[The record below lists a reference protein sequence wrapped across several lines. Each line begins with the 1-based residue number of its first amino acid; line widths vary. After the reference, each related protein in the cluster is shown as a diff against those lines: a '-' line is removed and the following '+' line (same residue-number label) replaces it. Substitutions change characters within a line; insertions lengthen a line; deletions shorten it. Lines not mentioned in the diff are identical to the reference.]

1 MDRKTAIEQIRAAC
15 KTIALE
21 QMKIHPAVPGL
32 ADKETQDELYKTLYE
47 LTKSVEVIKKR
58 IGKLETGESTPL
70 T

>member
-1 MDRKTAIEQIRAAC
+1 MDRITATEQIRAAC

-32 ADKETQDELYKTLYE
+32 ADKETQDEIYKTLYE
-47 LTKSVEVIKKR
+47 MTKQVEVIKKR
-58 IGKLETGESTPL
+58 LAKLEKGESTPL